1 MDGAFAWARRALN
14 SQNRR
19 VSARAEEY
27 KELDTTGAIM
37 FPVGCSIV
45 IGGVMV
51 LTLNGMPKAT
61 VLPDE
66 VAEVSSWL
74 CA

>member
-1 MDGAFAWARRALN
+1 MHGRAGRLTAKK
-14 SQNRR
+14 RL